1 MTRTRPWVA
10 AVVSLLLLG
19 VACSGDNSPD
29 LPLPD
34 DRIGADDAATDEAT
48 EDPLLGE
55 TFHVAQA
62 ATEPLVVHTSAQ
74 ASSDELVT
82 LSAADETSGLVVC
95 LVDQQVGDW
104 LEVHLPSGPT
114 ERTGWVN
121 RDDVTLSRHRFR
133 IVVSRS
139 QHTLTLYTGEVEALT
154 APVALGPD
162 APPVGADLFIK
173 ELVRPPNPAG
183 PYGPYAYGLSG
194 SRNERHDF
202 AAGAGVVALH
212 GTRNPAALGSDVPHG
227 AIAVDNEIVT
237 RLVDAIGLPLG
248 TPLEIAE

>member
-1 MTRTRPWVA
+1 MV
-10 AVVSLLLLG
+10 LLLVG
-19 VACSGDNSPD
+19 GGCSGDDSPE
-29 LPLPD
+29 LSVPD
-34 DRIGADDAATDEAT
+34 DVDRDVDATTDDTT

-62 ATEPLVVHTSAQ
+62 AAEPLVVRTGAQ
-74 ASSDELVT
+74 ATADELVT

-114 ERTGWVN
+114 DRTGWVA

-133 IVVSRS
+133 VVVSRS
-139 QHTLTLYTGEVEALT
+139 ERTMTLYTGEVAALT

-162 APPVGADLFIK
+162 APPAGEDRYLK
-173 ELVRPPNPAG
+173 ELVRPPHPAG

-194 SRNERHDF
+194 SHNRRDAF
-202 AAGAGVVALH
+202 VARSGVVALH
-212 GTRNPAALGSDVPHG
+212 GVADPAVLGGDMPQGSIGIGNDV
-227 AIAVDNEIVT
+227 VT
-237 RLVDAIGLPLG
+237 RLVDTIGLPLG
-248 TPLEIAE
+248 TPIDIVD